1 MNDAVAKN
9 AITPATAPPAQTSA
23 PIPSPNFQGS
33 VVHLLLGTEGGGI
46 ITAVS
51 QWARLLAAAGWTMH
65 FASLSR
71 STATDMLNAAGYETR
86 VLSVSRIGRMT
97 RLWRSL
103 APLRPRILHCHNPAS
118 HLMAWRAAGRLGARV
133 VRTVHADMFEEMR
146 GSLPAWRIAAWRLAM
161 AWALPRSA
169 RVVIVSPHLANLLPG
184 MREGRPGLVTLPNGY
199 DPGAID
205 SDASDLPAA
214 LREWLGEAPMVLAMG
229 RLVPVKNF
237 PMLLRAWRQVVAVHP
252 DARLVIAG
260 SGPREAELR
269 ELARDLAI
277 EDRVRFVGWITGV
290 APYLRRC
297 RAVAISSTSECCPML
312 VFEAMAA
319 RRAIVATRVGGIPF
333 LVEDGREGLLVADND
348 AEALAAAIDRVI
360 ADPQCALRLG
370 KNGRTSL
377 ESQFT
382 HHAVAQHM
390 ADVYRDAAA
399 GAIRSVAM
407 TEDGVG
413 SQTLN

>member
-9 AITPATAPPAQTSA
+9 AMTPATALSAPPAPPALTSA
-23 PIPSPNFQGS
+23 PIPPPNFQGS

-51 QWARLLAAAGWTMH
+51 QWARLLADSGWTMH
-65 FASLSR
+65 FVSLSR

-86 VLSVSRIGRMT
+86 VIRISRIGRMT

-146 GSLPAWRIAAWRLAM
+146 GSLPAWKIAAWRLAM
-161 AWALPRSA
+161 AWALPRTA
-169 RVVIVSPHLANLLPG
+169 RVVIVSPHLADLLPG

-199 DPGAID
+199 DPGSID

-277 EDRVRFVGWITGV
+277 EDRVRFVGWISGV

-319 RRAIVATRVGGIPF
+319 RRAIVATRVGGVPF
-333 LVEDGREGLLVADND
+333 LVEDGREGLLVESGDSD
-348 AEALAAAIDRVI
+348 ALSRALAGVLAEPEEA
-360 ADPQCALRLG
+360 QRLG
-370 KNGRTSL
+370 RAGKARL
-377 ESQFT
+377 EAAFS
-382 HHAVAQHM
+382 HVSAAREM
-390 ADVYRDAAA
+390 AKVYAAA
-399 GAIRSVAM
+399 ADSA
-407 TEDGVG
+407 
-413 SQTLN
+413 